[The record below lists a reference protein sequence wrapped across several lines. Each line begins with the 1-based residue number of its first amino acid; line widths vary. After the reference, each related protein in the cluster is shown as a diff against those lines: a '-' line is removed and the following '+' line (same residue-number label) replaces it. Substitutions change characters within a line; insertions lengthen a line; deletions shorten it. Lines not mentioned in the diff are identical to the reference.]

1 MNDGDARRKGPGET
15 ADGAPPYR
23 RDRPR
28 LPAAERRRQIIDVS
42 SVLIA
47 ERGFWG
53 MSMQDVADRCGLTV
67 PGVLRHVGSK
77 AGLLIA
83 VLEHRDIED
92 ARSLRAQLGVGAD
105 EVPDEWSAGGPDGVD
120 LRQLC
125 SATVRRNA
133 EQPEFVLLFT
143 VLEAESLTPSHPAHA
158 YFVKRQEQAIAAFT
172 SLAREISDRPESL
185 ARHLV
190 AMMDGLQIQW
200 LRAPDTVD
208 LVREWEA
215 AAEVLFGR
223 PGGQAPPPERAG

>member
-1 MNDGDARRKGPGET
+1 MAES
-15 ADGAPPYR
+15 APSYR

-28 LPAAERRRQIIDVS
+28 LPAAERRRQITDVS

-53 MSMQDVADRCGLTV
+53 LSMQDVADGCGLTV

-92 ARSLRAQLGVGAD
+92 ARSLRAELGVGED
-105 EVPDEWSAGGPDGVD
+105 EVPDEWSAGGPEGVD
-120 LRQLC
+120 LRRLC
-125 SATVRRNA
+125 SATMRRNA
-133 EQPEFVLLFT
+133 EQPEFVRLFT

-158 YFVKRQEQAIAAFT
+158 YFANRQKQAMAAFA
-172 SLAREISDRPESL
+172 SLARDISDRPESL
-185 ARHLV
+185 ARHIV

-200 LRAPDTVD
+200 LRAPETVD
-208 LVREWEA
+208 LVREWEVA
-215 AAEVLFGR
+215 AGMLFGE
-223 PGGQAPPPERAG
+223 PEGDARTKKRIG

>member
-1 MNDGDARRKGPGET
+1 MGKMAE
-15 ADGAPPYR
+15 GAPSYR

-28 LPAAERRRQIIDVS
+28 MPAAERRRQIIDIS

-77 AGLLIA
+77 VGLLIA
-83 VLEHRDIED
+83 VLEHRDVED
-92 ARSLRAQLGVGAD
+92 ARSLRAQLGVGEH

-125 SATVRRNA
+125 AATMRRNA

-143 VLEAESLTPSHPAHA
+143 VLEAESLTPTHPAHP
-158 YFVKRQEQAIAAFT
+158 YFVQRQEQAIAAFA
-172 SLAREISDRPESL
+172 SLARDISDHPESL
-185 ARHLV
+185 ARHIV

-200 LRAPDTVD
+200 LRAPDAVD
-208 LVREWEA
+208 LVQEWEA
-215 AAEVLFGR
+215 AAEVLFAEPAGR
-223 PGGQAPPPERAG
+223 HGSRA

>member
-1 MNDGDARRKGPGET
+1 MAE
-15 ADGAPPYR
+15 GAPSYR

-67 PGVLRHVGSK
+67 PGVLRHAGSK
-77 AGLLIA
+77 VGLLVA
-83 VLEHRDIED
+83 VLEHRDLED
-92 ARSLRAQLGVGAD
+92 ARSLRAQLGVGED

-125 SATVRRNA
+125 AATMRRNA
-133 EQPEFVLLFT
+133 QQPEFVRLFT
-143 VLEAESLTPSHPAHA
+143 VLEAESLTPTHPAHD
-158 YFVKRQEQAIAAFT
+158 YFVKRQKQAIAAFT
-172 SLAREISDRPESL
+172 SLARGISDRPESL
-185 ARHLV
+185 ARHIV

-200 LRAPDTVD
+200 LRAPETVD
-208 LVREWEA
+208 LIGEWET
-215 AAEVLFGR
+215 AAELLFGAAR
-223 PGGQAPPPERAG
+223 